1 MKSYLKTIGYFRSS
15 ALAISI
21 LLFINA
27 CGTKN
32 TAETTSVSEAIPVK
46 LMELESQQTSMTVD
60 ATGSFSTDD
69 ETFLSFKTGGIT
81 GEIFVRAGDPVRKG
95 QLLATLVVTEVAAQV
110 NQAKL
115 GLAKATRDYERVKNL
130 YADSVATLEQ
140 LQNATTAKELAQ
152 QQLEAASFNLEHS
165 EIRAKNDGVVLRKM
179 VNSGQVVAPGTPILQ
194 TSSKGKAD
202 WILKVAVSD
211 YQWAA
216 INPKDEATISTDAF
230 PDSIIRGI
238 VLSKS
243 EQIDPAT
250 GSFIIDIQLVNGRSL
265 PIASGMFG
273 KARIQTS
280 GKSNVWNIP
289 YESLLDGNG
298 SSGYVFVTN
307 DQKVASRV
315 PVTISAIRE
324 NEVVV
329 SKGLEGY
336 KYLIISGSAYLT
348 DKASIISS
356 SK

>member
-1 MKSYLKTIGYFRSS
+1 MKSYLMSVASFRNS
-15 ALAISI
+15 ALALAAVFLVS
-21 LLFINA
+21 A
-27 CGTKN
+27 CGTKK
-32 TAETTSVSEAIPVK
+32 TTESINVSEAIPVK
-46 LMELESQQTSMTVD
+46 LMELQSQQTSMIID

-95 QLLATLVVTEVAAQV
+95 QLLATLVVTEIAAQV

-216 INPKDEATISTDAF
+216 INPKDEATVFADAF
-230 PDSIIRGI
+230 PDSSIGGV

-243 EQIDPAT
+243 EQIDPST
-250 GSFIIDIQLVNGRSL
+250 GSFIIDIQLVNGRSM

-298 SSGYVFVTN
+298 STGYVFVTN

-315 PVTISAIRE
+315 PVTITAIRE

-329 SKGLEGY
+329 GKGLEGY
-336 KYLIISGSAYLT
+336 KYLVISGSAYLT

>member
-1 MKSYLKTIGYFRSS
+1 MKSYIKTIGYFRNS
-15 ALAISI
+15 ALAIST
-21 LLFINA
+21 LLLINA

-32 TAETTSVSEAIPVK
+32 AAETTNVSQAIPVK
-46 LMELESQQTSMTVD
+46 LMELQSQQTSMTIE

-69 ETFLSFKTGGIT
+69 ETFLSFKTGGVT

-115 GLAKATRDYERVKNL
+115 GFAKAIRDYERVKNL

-140 LQNATTAKELAQ
+140 LQNATTAKEVAQ
-152 QQLEAASFNLEHS
+152 QQLDAATFNLEHS

-179 VNSGQVVAPGTPILQ
+179 VNSGQIVAPGTPILQ
-194 TSSKGKAD
+194 TSSKGKSD
-202 WILKVAVSD
+202 WLLKVAVSD

-216 INPKDEATISTDAF
+216 INIKDEAIISTDAF
-230 PDSIIRGI
+230 PDSTFRGV

-250 GSFIIDIQLVNGRSL
+250 GSFIIDIQLVNGRNM

-298 SSGYVFVTN
+298 STGYVFVTN
-307 DQKVASRV
+307 DQKVASRI
-315 PVTISAIRE
+315 PVSVSAIKE
-324 NEVVV
+324 HEVVI

-348 DKASIISS
+348 DKATIINSAN
-356 SK
+356 